1 MTARTALVT
10 GASSGIG
17 RAFARELAR
26 AGWTVTLVA
35 RGEERLRALAEELGP
50 GHRPLAADLSTP
62 EGQELVAAELRRH
75 PVNLLVNSAGTA
87 HHGPF
92 AGSDPRDALAATHL
106 GCDAVI
112 TLAHAFLSGAR
123 RGDALV
129 NVSSTLGSAPS
140 PGLAVYSAGK
150 AFVTAFSE
158 ALWHEQRP
166 RGVHVMALCPGPT
179 ASDPGTGT
187 EPESEPVPV
196 PVPETEA
203 GAGAGAEPTSTAP
216 PPPVSPPG
224 RHQDAPAALVQS
236 PEAVVRAAL
245 RALERRSTRPTVV
258 PGRANSL
265 FVLAARLLPRRTLLT
280 LLSR

>member
-1 MTARTALVT
+1 MTARAALVT

-17 RAFARELAR
+17 RAFARELAA
-26 AGWTVTLVA
+26 AGWTVTAVA
-35 RGEERLRALAEELGP
+35 RGEDRLRALVAELGP
-50 GHRPLAADLSTP
+50 GHRHLAADLSTP
-62 EGQELVAAELRRH
+62 EGQALVSAELRRR

-92 AGSDPRDALAATHL
+92 TGSDPRDALAASRL
-106 GCDAVI
+106 GCDAVV

-166 RGVHVMALCPGPT
+166 LGVHVMALCPGPT
-179 ASDPGTGT
+179 AAEPG
-187 EPESEPVPV
+187 PE
-196 PVPETEA
+196 PETET
-203 GAGAGAEPTSTAP
+203 TSATP
-216 PPPVSPPG
+216 PPPR

-245 RALERRSTRPTVV
+245 RALDRRSTRPTVV

-265 FVLAARLLPRRTLLT
+265 FVLAARLLPRRALLA

>member
-17 RAFARELAR
+17 RAFARELAA
-26 AGWTVTLVA
+26 AGWTVTAVA
-35 RGEERLRALAEELGP
+35 RGEDRLRALVAELGP
-50 GHRPLAADLSTP
+50 GPGPGLGPGLGHRHLAADLSTP
-62 EGQELVAAELRRH
+62 EGRELVAAELRRH

-92 AGSDPRDALAATHL
+92 AAADPREALAATRL
-106 GCDAVI
+106 GCDAVV
-112 TLAHAFLSGAR
+112 TLAHAFLAGAR
-123 RGDALV
+123 RGDALI
-129 NVSSTLGSAPS
+129 NVSSTLGSAPA

-166 RGVHVMALCPGPT
+166 LGVRVMALCPGPT
-179 ASDPGTGT
+179 GDTTAAAMSLP
-187 EPESEPVPV
+187 
-196 PVPETEA
+196 A
-203 GAGAGAEPTSTAP
+203 AP
-216 PPPVSPPG
+216 PR

-236 PEAVVRAAL
+236 PRAVARTAL
-245 RALERRSTRPTVV
+245 RALERRSRPTVV
-258 PGRANSL
+258 PGRANAL
-265 FVLAARLLPRRTLLT
+265 FVLAARLLPRRVLLA

>member
-1 MTARTALVT
+1 MTARAALVT
-10 GASSGIG
+10 GATSGIG
-17 RAFARELAR
+17 RAFARELAA
-26 AGWTVTLVA
+26 AGWTVTAVA
-35 RGEERLRALAEELGP
+35 RGEDRLRALVAELGP
-50 GHRPLAADLSTP
+50 GHRHLAADLSTP
-62 EGQELVAAELRRH
+62 EGQELVAAELRRR

-92 AGSDPRDALAATHL
+92 AGSDSRDALAATRL
-106 GCDAVI
+106 GCDALV

-166 RGVHVMALCPGPT
+166 LGVHVMALCPGPT
-179 ASDPGTGT
+179 ATG
-187 EPESEPVPV
+187 P
-196 PVPETEA
+196 
-203 GAGAGAEPTSTAP
+203 EPTSPAP
-216 PPPVSPPG
+216 APALTLTPAPAPAA

-245 RALERRSTRPTVV
+245 RALDRRTTRPTVV

-265 FVLAARLLPRRTLLT
+265 FVLAARLLPRRALLA

>member
-17 RAFARELAR
+17 RAFARELAA

-35 RGEERLRALAEELGP
+35 RSEDRLRALAAELGP
-50 GHRPLAADLSTP
+50 GHRHLAADLSTP
-62 EGQELVAAELRRH
+62 EGQGPVAAELRRR

-123 RGDALV
+123 RGDALI

-166 RGVHVMALCPGPT
+166 LGVRVMALCPGPT
-179 ASDPGTGT
+179 AA
-187 EPESEPVPV
+187 EPEPGPE
-196 PVPETEA
+196 PETETE
-203 GAGAGAEPTSTAP
+203 AEPTCTAP
-216 PPPVSPPG
+216 PPPASPPG
-224 RHQDAPAALVQS
+224 RHQDAPAVLVQS

-245 RALERRSTRPTVV
+245 RALDRRTTRPTVV
-258 PGRANSL
+258 PGRANAL
-265 FVLAARLLPRRTLLT
+265 FLLAARLLPRRALLA

>member
-17 RAFARELAR
+17 RAFARELAA

-35 RGEERLRALAEELGP
+35 RGEDRLRALVEELGP
-50 GHRPLAADLSTP
+50 GHRHLAADLSTP
-62 EGQELVAAELRRH
+62 EGQGLVAAELRRR

-123 RGDALV
+123 SGDALV

-179 ASDPGTGT
+179 AADPDNET
-187 EPESEPVPV
+187 EPM
-196 PVPETEA
+196 PETETET
-203 GAGAGAEPTSTAP
+203 EPTSAAP
-216 PPPVSPPG
+216 PL
-224 RHQDAPAALVQS
+224 RHQDAPAALIQS

-245 RALERRSTRPTVV
+245 RALDRRSTRPTVV

-265 FVLAARLLPRRTLLT
+265 FVLAARLLPRRTLLA

>member
-17 RAFARELAR
+17 RAFARELAA

-35 RGEERLRALAEELGP
+35 RGEDRLRALADELGP
-50 GHRPLAADLSTP
+50 GHRHLAADLSTP
-62 EGQELVAAELRRH
+62 EGQGLVAAELHRR
-75 PVNLLVNSAGTA
+75 PVNLLVNSAGIA

-92 AGSDPRDALAATHL
+92 AGSDPQDALAATHL

-166 RGVHVMALCPGPT
+166 CGVHVMALCPGPT
-179 ASDPGTGT
+179 AADPET
-187 EPESEPVPV
+187 ETESEPVPV
-196 PVPETEA
+196 PVPTTEA
-203 GAGAGAEPTSTAP
+203 EAEPTSAAP
-216 PPPVSPPG
+216 PPPVSPPR

-245 RALERRSTRPTVV
+245 RALDRRSTRPTVV

-265 FVLAARLLPRRTLLT
+265 FVLAARLLPRRTLLNM
-280 LLSR
+280 LSR